1 MEENGRMEGQ
11 SRTIE
16 WTARIVRWYRGPET
30 KVKQGT
36 SQNKFKAR
44 DVPLRVCLCVS
55 LIVCARMHVH

>member
-30 KVKQGT
+30 KVNREQVRISSKPET
-36 SQNKFKAR
+36 
-44 DVPLRVCLCVS
+44 CL
-55 LIVCARMHVH
+55 